1 MKLPII
7 GQVSISRKTSKTNE
21 DVISAIDTLT
31 GQATSKD
38 SPTKEKVFD
47 LLGGFLEPVT
57 NSLSSDR
64 WISRKL
70 LQANREWVYKNND
83 VIAQEVSK
91 MNFELF
97 KVSFRA
103 GEIVYDEIVTHP
115 LLTLLDN
122 PNDEEVKSDA
132 LYIINSHRKLAGDAF
147 WLKVRTGRTV
157 TALRHLPPDKITL
170 NLRQPTPED
179 PTAIENY
186 EYKDTIGGEK
196 IEVIYRPED
205 IIHIKKP
212 NPNNAFRG
220 LGVVE
225 AMAETIDVDNLTNTV
240 TKNFF
245 KKGAITNF
253 VLSTEQ
259 KITPDQ
265 LKRLRS
271 ELRQDYTGPENAYKT
286 MILGGGLKPEKIA
299 FSNKD
304 MEFLSQ
310 LEWYR
315 NKIMSG
321 FGNTLASLGM
331 LDDVNRATHESA
343 MIEWKRVTCK
353 PDMEAI
359 VNALNEYLVPEFGED
374 LVIGFTD
381 PIPEDRQDQR
391 AEATELYSAG
401 IVTLNEAREVVGYDD
416 VDEAQGGN
424 EFRAPAMSPVQA
436 ANQAVSAEAGASNG

>member
-1 MKLPII
+1 VKLPII
-7 GQVSISRKTSKTNE
+7 GEVSLTRDKAPTTT
-21 DVISAIDTLT
+21 DVMAAIDTLT
-31 GQATSKD
+31 SVAA
-38 SPTKEKVFD
+38 SPASSEHKEKIFD
-47 LLGGFLEPVT
+47 VLGGFLEPVSA
-57 NSLSSDR
+57 NLSNNKWVS
-64 WISRKL
+64 SKVL
-70 LQANREWVYKNND
+70 KANREWVYKNND

-97 KVSFRA
+97 KVGLSG
-103 GEIVYDEIVTHP
+103 GEIVYDEVFTHP
-115 LLTLLDN
+115 LLDLLDK
-122 PNDEEVKSDA
+122 PNNEEVKSDA
-132 LYIINSHRKLAGDAF
+132 LYILNSHRKLAGDAF
-147 WLKVRTGRTV
+147 WLKVRTGRQV
-157 TALRHLPPDKITL
+157 TSLRHLQPDKVEL
-170 NLRQPTPED
+170 HLRTPSPED

-186 EYKDTIGGEK
+186 EYKDVIDGVEIK
-196 IEVIYRPED
+196 VIYAPED

-212 NPNNAFRG
+212 NPDNQFRG

-225 AMAETIDVDNLTNTV
+225 AMSETIDVDNLTNEV

-253 VLSTEQ
+253 VLSTDA

-265 LKRLRS
+265 LKRLRA
-271 ELRQDYTGPENAYKT
+271 ELRQDYSGPANAYKT

-304 MEFLSQ
+304 MEFLGQ

-315 NKIMSG
+315 DKIMSG

-359 VNALNEYLVPEFGED
+359 VNALNEYLVPEFGD
-374 LVIGFTD
+374 NLLLGYTD
-381 PIPEDRQDQR
+381 PIPEDREDQR

-401 IVTLNEAREVVGYDD
+401 IITLNESREVVGL
-416 VDEAQGGN
+416 
-424 EFRAPAMSPVQA
+424 
-436 ANQAVSAEAGASNG
+436 